1 MIWHWSKVWRSSS
14 SRDRRK
20 VLGRRRRRL
29 RGRTYWGQTNTEEYS
44 LSSNV
49 EADDLNTANSD
60 GGAGVDGWTDGRMT
74 SVAAA
79 ALVLVPTAIWLPT
92 NCRNKSLAHFKI
104 KFISPDCYP
113 RSSCK
118 SVNFLWRTVAE
129 SGVTDFH
136 SNFACAMALFL
147 PSRPAASILSDVS
160 AVTHTGPGVE
170 IFS

>member
-1 MIWHWSKVWRSSS
+1 MWRSSS

-29 RGRTYWGQTNTEEYS
+29 RGRTYWGQTNTEDS

-118 SVNFLWRTVAE
+118 SVNFLRRLQKVA
-129 SGVTDFH
+129 SLTFIPTLHVPWHYFCPVVRRSPFWVTCLQWLTQDQG
-136 SNFACAMALFL
+136 LKYFL
-147 PSRPAASILSDVS
+147 KKI
-160 AVTHTGPGVE
+160 
-170 IFS
+170 IW